1 MEKELGPLD
10 DQLQDKV
17 SSLTTGLS
25 DGILDYKVQSAE
37 EHAKLLNE
45 SAAILDR
52 YAPFVCL

>member
-1 MEKELGPLD
+1 MENELGPLD

-37 EHAKLLNE
+37 EHAKQLNE
-45 SAAILDR
+45 SAAILDG
-52 YAPFVCL
+52 